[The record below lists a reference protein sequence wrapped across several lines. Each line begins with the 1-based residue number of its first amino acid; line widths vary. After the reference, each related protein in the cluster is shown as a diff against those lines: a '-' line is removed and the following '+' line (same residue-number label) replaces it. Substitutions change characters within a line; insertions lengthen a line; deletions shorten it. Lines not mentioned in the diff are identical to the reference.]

1 MQTIYYN
8 SPGGVIGLNTT
19 STTPFVGVGNGPPFC
34 SQIIAAVG
42 DEYLI
47 MINNFGNY
55 VNSSGVSGFTLDFTG
70 SSATFDQGPL
80 PVFTG
85 VKTQC
90 DYSATVTVLLNKPVK
105 CSSIAADN
113 SDFTLTPS
121 GTISTVTGIGCT
133 LPSSYTS
140 SIKIDF
146 ATPLPAGAYQINA
159 QQGTDANTLIDMCN
173 NQLALPASA
182 PFTVSPNTLSMVSI
196 DTPACNKVRIIF
208 SDKINCA
215 TVAPDGTDF
224 EVTQPGSVSV
234 IKALPQGC
242 NSYNATDTV
251 NVYFS
256 GSILVP
262 GTYTIKTKTGS
273 DNNSVLDTCGRPVV
287 NTLSW
292 VVSDRGYVTANAV
305 PNLLC
310 EPGYIDLTSSRTSN
324 NPPGISNCG
333 PASSVAPLPSSNVQV
348 GSSLTGTAVYPFT
361 SFWMDGRTQIL
372 FPLAD
377 LVSQGFTKKVPLL
390 L

>member
-1 MQTIYYN
+1 MVFPDLHWILQVLCHL
-8 SPGGVIGLNTT
+8 SLLG
-19 STTPFVGVGNGPPFC
+19 
-34 SQIIAAVG
+34 
-42 DEYLI
+42 
-47 MINNFGNY
+47 
-55 VNSSGVSGFTLDFTG
+55 
-70 SSATFDQGPL
+70 TFA
-80 PVFTG
+80 VFTG

-224 EVTQPGSVSV
+224 EVTCPDQF
-234 IKALPQGC
+234 L
-242 NSYNATDTV
+242 
-251 NVYFS
+251 
-256 GSILVP
+256 
-262 GTYTIKTKTGS
+262 
-273 DNNSVLDTCGRPVV
+273 
-287 NTLSW
+287 
-292 VVSDRGYVTANAV
+292 
-305 PNLLC
+305 
-310 EPGYIDLTSSRTSN
+310 
-324 NPPGISNCG
+324 
-333 PASSVAPLPSSNVQV
+333 
-348 GSSLTGTAVYPFT
+348 
-361 SFWMDGRTQIL
+361 
-372 FPLAD
+372 
-377 LVSQGFTKKVPLL
+377 
-390 L
+390 